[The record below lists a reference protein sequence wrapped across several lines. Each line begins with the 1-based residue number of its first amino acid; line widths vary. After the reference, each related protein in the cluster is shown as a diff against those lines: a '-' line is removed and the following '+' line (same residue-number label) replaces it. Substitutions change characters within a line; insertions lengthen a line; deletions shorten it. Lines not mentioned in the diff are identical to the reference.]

1 MSGVK
6 IETIAKKLNLTV
18 DDALEK
24 LKGAG
29 IEVENATDTINDEG
43 IKLLGGDPK
52 DFLDRRQEMLKKVL
66 DRRKHSKKPKEV
78 FIKKDNPERTQR
90 KRLTKEEILKK
101 RQELDNKMKQI
112 DKNRK
117 NKPKAEE
124 TEKVEKTNAKE
135 NLTQTDNKKQIIEDA
150 KKAVKTAEEKTNNE
164 KIRKDIEKEKSVSK
178 PKKEHSNKTDKKDT
192 QAKPIKKETKV
203 IETPTIDKSE
213 KIKPTK
219 EVSKSK
225 TTKPEVAEI
234 KKVKTKKAPK
244 PVSNIKKVLE
254 EGIDELEMEKAIES
268 GELVDT
274 FEEKIDVEIEEKQET
289 KEKAPAKVNKPAPKY
304 HKKKG
309 KKSKGKKEPQE
320 KVIIRPEKIEI
331 GENVLVGDFAHAM
344 GIKATEIVMKLMEL
358 GIMANVTQSIDF
370 ETAEMIAD
378 EYGIKAHLKTITEED
393 FLPDYKDMPAET
405 APRPPIV
412 TVMGHVD
419 HGKTS
424 LLDKIRKTSV
434 ADGEAGGITQ
444 HIGAYEVELE
454 NGTITFLDTPGH
466 EAFTTLR
473 ARGANVTD
481 IVILVVAAD
490 DGVMPQTVEAINH
503 AKAAGVK
510 LVVAINKIDKEN
522 ANPEVVK
529 SKLAE
534 YDVVPEEW
542 GGEYQFQEISAK
554 NNLYIDELLEK
565 VLLEAELLELKG
577 NPNRPAEGI
586 VIESRLD
593 KQKGAVATILVSN
606 GTLKKGDNFVVGS
619 AYGKVRAMFNYKGRS
634 VKEAGPSCP
643 VEIMGFN
650 GTPESGERFIVVEN
664 EKIAKQVAE
673 LRLNKKKEAESLDKG
688 AVTLEDLFG
697 QIKEGELVDLNI
709 IIKADVQGSAEA
721 LKTSLEKLSNSEVKV
736 KIIHTGTGGINESD
750 VLLATTSKAV
760 IIGFNVRP
768 DNKAKQ
774 IADREGV
781 EIKLYSVIYEA
792 IDDVKKAI
800 EGMLTPEIK
809 EEVIGKVEVREVFSV
824 PKIGKIA
831 GCYVL
836 EGKVERNAKVR
847 VIRDNVVIYDGE
859 IGSLKR
865 FKEDVKEVKSGY
877 ECGMS
882 IDKYNDIKEGD
893 IFEVYKMV
901 EEKRTLKDV
910 E

>member
-1 MSGVK
+1 
-6 IETIAKKLNLTV
+6 
-18 DDALEK
+18 
-24 LKGAG
+24 
-29 IEVENATDTINDEG
+29 
-43 IKLLGGDPK
+43 
-52 DFLDRRQEMLKKVL
+52 
-66 DRRKHSKKPKEV
+66 
-78 FIKKDNPERTQR
+78 
-90 KRLTKEEILKK
+90 
-101 RQELDNKMKQI
+101 
-112 DKNRK
+112 
-117 NKPKAEE
+117 
-124 TEKVEKTNAKE
+124 
-135 NLTQTDNKKQIIEDA
+135 
-150 KKAVKTAEEKTNNE
+150 
-164 KIRKDIEKEKSVSK
+164 
-178 PKKEHSNKTDKKDT
+178 
-192 QAKPIKKETKV
+192 
-203 IETPTIDKSE
+203 
-213 KIKPTK
+213 
-219 EVSKSK
+219 
-225 TTKPEVAEI
+225 
-234 KKVKTKKAPK
+234 
-244 PVSNIKKVLE
+244 
-254 EGIDELEMEKAIES
+254 
-268 GELVDT
+268 
-274 FEEKIDVEIEEKQET
+274 
-289 KEKAPAKVNKPAPKY
+289 
-304 HKKKG
+304 
-309 KKSKGKKEPQE
+309 
-320 KVIIRPEKIEI
+320 
-331 GENVLVGDFAHAM
+331 
-344 GIKATEIVMKLMEL
+344 
-358 GIMANVTQSIDF
+358 
-370 ETAEMIAD
+370 
-378 EYGIKAHLKTITEED
+378 
-393 FLPDYKDMPAET
+393 
-405 APRPPIV
+405 
-412 TVMGHVD
+412 MGHVD

-800 EGMLTPEIK
+800 EGKLTPEIK